1 MNTTF
6 NELRDVRRCGPVF
19 KGSTAPSRFEVI
31 YATLFVVLFCIF
43 YLTGQQ
49 QLFAWAIL
57 LIDIFSLLLR
67 KSSLPVLYSAF
78 LIGNEAV
85 SVLIILIWFVG
96 SSDFRLGTIKN
107 VKIDKEIIFL
117 ASAILAVTFSQAW
130 KAGTIANSV
139 ISICYL
145 CLVSFLAFACSKSVK
160 HESVIRCTRLF
171 VYCEFIVS
179 LIICFKE
186 GIVPGDAHYGT
197 ILNAHFF
204 GLFCLIALVLVIHGW
219 RFKLI
224 SKMELAFLAAIL
236 VFMMWTADAK
246 SALGAGIAC
255 FGFYT
260 ILRVAKEGPGTISAL
275 LWLIVVLFIVGS
287 LVLAAPGAR
296 EVFTADEFPLSSF
309 FKDSVYSN
317 GVQNKFDYF
326 MGTVNQMIEDGHILF
341 GYGLGTY
348 GSRFANMLGYTYTYR
363 DPSAFNELAANFF
376 SSRMIP
382 EYIPYAS
389 AYNADVVSRIQWL
402 SAVLTYPFSSL
413 VALVAETGIL
423 GVALVGIILR
433 KLRLCTYSQALVSLF
448 IGACITDLYFDHIQ
462 VLGLLIMVIAGLEQF
477 RHCKS
482 EM

>member
-6 NELRDVRRCGPVF
+6 NEYRDVQRCESVC
-19 KGSTAPSRFEVI
+19 KGAYAPSRFEAI
-31 YATLFVVLFCIF
+31 YATLFIALFCMF
-43 YLTGQQ
+43 YLIGQQ
-49 QLFAWAIL
+49 QLFAWAIVFV
-57 LIDIFSLLLR
+57 DICSLLLR

-78 LIGNEAV
+78 LIGNEAA
-85 SVLIILIWFVG
+85 SVLIIMIWFMG
-96 SSDFRLGTIKN
+96 STDLRFGAIKSA
-107 VKIDKEIIFL
+107 KIDKEIIFL
-117 ASAILAVTFSQAW
+117 GSTILAVTFAQAW

-145 CLVSFLAFACSKSVK
+145 CLVCFLAFACSQSVK
-160 HESVIRCTRLF
+160 YESLFRCTRLF

-179 LIICFKE
+179 LLICFKE

-204 GLFCLIALVLVIHGW
+204 GLFCLIAFVLVIHGW
-219 RFKLI
+219 RIKLI
-224 SKMELAFLAAIL
+224 SKMELCILAAML
-236 VFMMWTADAK
+236 VFMMWDADAK
-246 SALGAGIAC
+246 SALGAGIVC
-255 FGFYT
+255 LVFYA
-260 ILRVAKEGPGTISAL
+260 ILRAAKEGPGTISAL
-275 LWLIVVLFIVGS
+275 LWLVVVLFIVGS
-287 LVLAAPGAR
+287 LVLAAPGVR
-296 EVFTADEFPLSSF
+296 EAFTADEFPLSSF
-309 FKDSVYSN
+309 FKDSVYDS
-317 GVQNKFDYF
+317 GTQNKFDYF
-326 MGTVNQMIEDGHILF
+326 MGTVNQMIEDGHIIF

-413 VALVAETGIL
+413 VALLGETGLL
-423 GVALVGIILR
+423 GVGLVGLMLCR
-433 KLRLCTYSQALVSLF
+433 LRLGSCSQALVSLF

-462 VLGLLIMVIAGLEQF
+462 VVGLLIMVIAGLEQM

-482 EM
+482 KM